1 MRPSGSARAFLF
13 AALLAVIA
21 AAPASAETFL
31 VVPFANGAGASDLD
45 WVGESFAE
53 SLAENLQAGGRT
65 AVPREERLAAL
76 ERLGL
81 PAGGPLT
88 HASVLRLGE
97 EVGADWVVLGRYEVA
112 GGRIHSRAQLL
123 DLAALSLSAPIEDQE
138 AFERLVDVQAR
149 LAWRILRQL
158 DPHFPLSLVSFQQQR
173 PAVSVSAFESYVR
186 GLLAADREQQ
196 LRYFLQA
203 ARLEPAYAP
212 PAFRLAMLYYLDGDY
227 TAATR
232 WFGQAS
238 VDSKLGAEAGFYLG
252 LCYFATGELPRA
264 AESLL
269 KVSASAPSAG
279 LWNNLGIVASR
290 QRDAAAETYFAR
302 ALQADP
308 QDARIHF
315 NLGLHYLR
323 RSEWE
328 LALRSLQRALT
339 IDARDTEAHYLRAH
353 ALRQLGRMEE
363 AERARQQAI
372 GDNPAL
378 ALSLDRRMLELDR
391 LQMEFQPFPDREEA
405 RR

>member
-1 MRPSGSARAFLF
+1 MRPSGSARAFLL
-13 AALLAVIA
+13 AALLAVVG

-31 VVPFANGAGASDLD
+31 VIPFSNGAGASDLD

-65 AVPREERLAAL
+65 AVAREERLAAL

-123 DLAALSLSAPIEDQE
+123 DLAALSLSTPIEDQE

-158 DPHFPLSLVSFQQQR
+158 DPRFPLSLVSFQQQR
-173 PAVSVSAFESYVR
+173 PSVSVSAFESYVR

-196 LRYFLQA
+196 LRYFVQA

-227 TAATR
+227 TAAAR

-269 KVSASAPSAG
+269 KVSATAPSAG

-302 ALQADP
+302 ALQAEP

-323 RSEWE
+323 RDEWE

-339 IDARDTEAHYLRAH
+339 LDARDTEAHYLRAH
-353 ALRQLGRMEE
+353 ALRRLGRMEE

-391 LQMEFQPFPDREEA
+391 LQMEFQPFPDRDEA

>member
-1 MRPSGSARAFLF
+1 MRPSGSARAFLL
-13 AALLAVIA
+13 AALLAVVG

-31 VVPFANGAGASDLD
+31 VIPFSNGAGASDLD

-65 AVPREERLAAL
+65 AVAREERLAAL

-123 DLAALSLSAPIEDQE
+123 DLAALSLSTPIEDQE

-158 DPHFPLSLVSFQQQR
+158 DPRFPLSLVSFQQQR

-186 GLLAADREQQ
+186 GLLASDREQQ

-227 TAATR
+227 TAAAR

-269 KVSASAPSAG
+269 KVSATAPSAG

-290 QRDAAAETYFAR
+290 
-302 ALQADP
+302 
-308 QDARIHF
+308 
-315 NLGLHYLR
+315 
-323 RSEWE
+323 
-328 LALRSLQRALT
+328 
-339 IDARDTEAHYLRAH
+339 
-353 ALRQLGRMEE
+353 
-363 AERARQQAI
+363 
-372 GDNPAL
+372 
-378 ALSLDRRMLELDR
+378 
-391 LQMEFQPFPDREEA
+391 
-405 RR
+405 

>member
-1 MRPSGSARAFLF
+1 MRAVG
-13 AALLAVIA
+13 LAVCLA
-21 AAPASAETFL
+21 ACALPASAETFL
-31 VVPFANGAGASDLD
+31 VVPFANGAGSPDLE

-53 SLAENLQAGGRT
+53 SLAESLQASGRT

-81 PAGGPLT
+81 PSGGPLT

-97 EVGADWVVLGRYEVA
+97 EVGADWVVLGHYEIDT
-112 GGRIHSRAQLL
+112 GRIRSRAQLL
-123 DLAALSLSAPIEDQE
+123 DLPGLSLTASIEDQD
-138 AFERLVDVQAR
+138 AFDHLIDVQSR

-158 DPHFPLSLVSFQQQR
+158 DPRFPLSLVSFQQRR
-173 PAVSVSAFESYVR
+173 PSVSVSAFESYVR
-186 GLLAADREQQ
+186 GLIATDRDQQ

-238 VDSKLGAEAGFYLG
+238 VDPQLGPEAGFYLG

-264 AESLL
+264 AEALL
-269 KVSASAPSAG
+269 KISARAPSAG
-279 LWNNLGIVASR
+279 LWNNLGVIASR
-290 QRDAAAETYFAR
+290 QKDAAAETYFSR
-302 ALQADP
+302 ALQAAPD
-308 QDARIHF
+308 DARTHF

-323 RSEWE
+323 RGEWE
-328 LALRSLQRALT
+328 LALRSLQRALAL
-339 IDARDTEAHYLRAH
+339 DSRDTEAHYLRAH
-353 ALRQLGRMEE
+353 VLRQLGRLEE

-378 ALSLDRRMLELDR
+378 ALSLDRRLLELDR
-391 LQMEFQPFPDREEA
+391 LQMEFQPRLNREEA

>member
-1 MRPSGSARAFLF
+1 MRAVAL
-13 AALLAVIA
+13 AVLLAASVTS
-21 AAPASAETFL
+21 ASAETFL

-53 SLAENLQAGGRT
+53 ALAENLQADGRA

-81 PAGGPLT
+81 PAAGPLT
-88 HASVLRLGE
+88 HASLLRLGE
-97 EVGADWVVLGRYEVA
+97 EVGADWVVLGHYEIA
-112 GGRIHSRAQLL
+112 AGRIRSRAQLL
-123 DLAALSLSAPIEDQE
+123 DLGGLSLGAPIEDQD
-138 AFERLVDVQAR
+138 AFERLLEVQSR
-149 LAWRILRQL
+149 LAWNLLRQL
-158 DPHFPLSLVSFQQQR
+158 DPRFPLSLVSFQQRR

-238 VDSKLGAEAGFYLG
+238 VDPRLGPEAGFYLG
-252 LCYFATGELPRA
+252 LCYFAAGELPRA
-264 AESLL
+264 AEALL
-269 KVSASAPSAG
+269 KVSARAPSAG
-279 LWNNLGIVASR
+279 LWNNLGVIASR
-290 QRDAAAETYFAR
+290 QNDAAAETYFSR

-308 QDARIHF
+308 QEARTHF

-328 LALRSLQRALT
+328 LALRSLQRAL
-339 IDARDTEAHYLRAH
+339 ALEPRDTEAHYVRAH
-353 ALRQLGRMEE
+353 ALRQLGRLEE
-363 AERARQQAI
+363 AERAQQQAV

-378 ALSLDRRMLELDR
+378 ALSLDRRLFELDR
-391 LQMEFQPFPDREEA
+391 LQMEFRPQMNLDEA

>member
-1 MRPSGSARAFLF
+1 ML
-13 AALLAVIA
+13 AALLAVA
-21 AAPASAETFL
+21 AAVPAAAETFL
-31 VVPFANGAGASDLD
+31 VVPFANGVGGSALD

-53 SLAENLQAGGRT
+53 ALAENLQANGRT

-97 EVGADWVVLGRYEVA
+97 EVGADWVVLGRYEIES
-112 GGRIHSRAQLL
+112 GRIRSRAQLL
-123 DLAALSLSAPIEDQE
+123 DLAGLSLTASIEDQD
-138 AFERLVDVQAR
+138 AFEHLIDVQSR
-149 LAWRILRQL
+149 LAWKILRQL
-158 DPHFPLSLVSFQQQR
+158 DPRFPLSLVSFQQR
-173 PAVSVSAFESYVR
+173 RLAVSVSAFESYVR
-186 GLLAADREQQ
+186 GLLATDRDQQ

-238 VDSKLGAEAGFYLG
+238 VDSRLGPEAGFYLG
-252 LCYFATGELPRA
+252 LCYFAGGDLPRA
-264 AESLL
+264 AEALL
-269 KVSASAPSAG
+269 KVSANSPSAG
-279 LWNNLGIVASR
+279 LWNNLGVIASR
-290 QRDAAAETYFAR
+290 QKDAAAETYFSR
-302 ALQADP
+302 ALQAEPDEP
-308 QDARIHF
+308 RTHF

-328 LALRSLQRALT
+328 LALRSLQRALA
-339 IDARDTEAHYLRAH
+339 IDSRDTEAHYLRAH
-353 ALRQLGRMEE
+353 VLRQLGRLEE

-391 LQMEFQPFPDREEA
+391 LQMEFRPQRDREEA